1 MPMTKPTIYIDADA
15 CPVKSEAEQIVTRH
29 QLSLVIVSNGGI
41 RPSLNPLVQS
51 VVVGEGPDV
60 ADKYIADNAKAG
72 DIVITGD
79 IPLAAKVIRNDV
91 TAIRHNGD
99 IFTTD
104 NIGGQLATRDL
115 MADLRAADPF
125 LVQSSRK
132 GGNAAFTD
140 KDRSRFRNS
149 LEAAIQR
156 IKTEISWF

>member
-1 MPMTKPTIYIDADA
+1 MPITKPTIFIDADA
-15 CPVKSEAEQIVTRH
+15 CPVKAEAEQIITRH
-29 QLSLVIVSNGGI
+29 QLDLVIVSNGGI
-41 RPSLNPLVQS
+41 RPSPNPLVHLII
-51 VVVGEGPDV
+51 VAEGPDV
-60 ADKYIADNAKAG
+60 ADKYIADTAKAG
-72 DIVITGD
+72 DIVVTGD
-79 IPLAAKVIRNDV
+79 IPLAAKVISNNV

-125 LVQSSRK
+125 LVQSNRK
-132 GGNAAFTD
+132 GGTAAFSD

-156 IKTEISWF
+156 IKKGD

>member
-1 MPMTKPTIYIDADA
+1 MPMTKPTIFIDADA

-41 RPSLNPLVQS
+41 RPLLNPLVQL

-72 DIVITGD
+72 DIIITGD
-79 IPLAAKVIRNDV
+79 IPLAAKVISNDV

-104 NIGGQLATRDL
+104 SIGGQLATRDL

-156 IKTEISWF
+156 IKNGD

>member
-1 MPMTKPTIYIDADA
+1 MTKPTIFIDADA
-15 CPVKSEAEQIVTRH
+15 CPVKAEAEQIITRH
-29 QLSLVIVSNGGI
+29 KLDLVIVSNGGI
-41 RPSLNPLVQS
+41 RPSPNPLVQLII
-51 VVVGEGPDV
+51 VAEGPDV
-60 ADKYIADNAKAG
+60 ADKYIADTAKAG
-72 DIVITGD
+72 DIVVTGD
-79 IPLAAKVIRNDV
+79 IPLAAKVISNKV

-125 LVQSSRK
+125 LVQSNRR
-132 GGNAAFTD
+132 GGTTAFSE

-156 IKTEISWF
+156 IKRGN

>member
-1 MPMTKPTIYIDADA
+1 MTKPTIYIDADA
-15 CPVKSEAEQIVTRH
+15 CPVKAEAEQIATRH
-29 QLSLVIVSNGGI
+29 QLILLIVSNGGI
-41 RPSLNPLVQS
+41 RPSPNPLVQL
-51 VVVGEGPDV
+51 VVVAEGPDV
-60 ADKYIADNAKAG
+60 ADKYIADNATAG

-79 IPLAAKVIRNDV
+79 IPLAAKVISKNV

-99 IFTTD
+99 VFTTE

-125 LVQSSRK
+125 LVQSSRR
-132 GGNAAFTD
+132 GSNAAFTD

-156 IKTEISWF
+156 IKKGD